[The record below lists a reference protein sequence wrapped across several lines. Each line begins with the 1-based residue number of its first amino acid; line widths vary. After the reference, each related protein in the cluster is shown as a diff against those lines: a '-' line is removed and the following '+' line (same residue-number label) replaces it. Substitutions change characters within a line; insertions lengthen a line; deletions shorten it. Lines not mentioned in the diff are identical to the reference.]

1 VLQRTV
7 LSVIVIILTLAAVE
21 LGLKISE
28 DSAIMTG
35 VNSIFTAFKRP
46 DIMAD
51 VNFYVRRVSNI
62 AK

>member
-1 VLQRTV
+1 M
-7 LSVIVIILTLAAVE
+7 IILTLAAVE

-51 VNFYVRRVSNI
+51 ANFYVRRVSNI

>member
-1 VLQRTV
+1 MLQSTV
-7 LSVIVIILTLAAVE
+7 LSVIMIILTLAAVE

-35 VNSIFTAFKRP
+35 VNSIFAAFKRP

-51 VNFYVRRVSNI
+51 VNFYVHRVSNI